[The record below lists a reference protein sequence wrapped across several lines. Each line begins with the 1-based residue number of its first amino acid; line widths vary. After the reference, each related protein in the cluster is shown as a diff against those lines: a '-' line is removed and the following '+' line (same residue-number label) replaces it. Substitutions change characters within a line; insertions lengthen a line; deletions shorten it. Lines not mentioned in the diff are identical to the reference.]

1 MKPTMIVRAL
11 PLTLLLLM
19 PASAYAQNNA
29 NQPFTPAQLVDAL
42 NAVFGKQTD
51 NRAVHAKG
59 VVLEGKFTP
68 SPEAASLSKAPHLQ
82 STAVPVTVRF
92 SDFAGVPAIPDTD
105 PNASPRGF
113 AVKFH
118 LPDGT
123 DTDLVTHSYNGFPT
137 ATAEEFRD
145 LLLALAASGPDAPKP
160 TPLKKFFETHP
171 IAKTFLTA
179 EKPAP
184 VSFGTLPYF
193 GVNAFKLTNAKGD
206 VTYVRFQLQPEA
218 GAQYLTKEQL
228 AAAGPNYLME
238 EIVKRVGERPVRF
251 KYVAQIAEQGDK
263 LDDPSIAWPD
273 DRKTVELGTIEI
285 DKAVADSDAAQRA
298 LLFIENAVPP
308 GIEPEDPMIN
318 IRSQA
323 YAISFARRRAA
334 AAQ

>member
-1 MKPTMIVRAL
+1 MKPTIVRAL

-160 TPLKKFFETHP
+160 TPLEKFFETHP

-263 LDDPSIAWPD
+263 LDDPSIACPD

-285 DKAVADSDAAQRA
+285 DKAVADSAAAQRA

>member
-1 MKPTMIVRAL
+1 MIVRAL

-123 DTDLVTHSYNGFPT
+123 DTDLVTHSYKGFPT
-137 ATAEEFRD
+137 AAAEEFRD

-160 TPLKKFFETHP
+160 TPLEKFFETHP